1 MQCAKGQPTRA
12 KPRGAAQ
19 TAGLRHEY
27 IKFKFQNFGARNSK
41 FLHVAVGAEPE
52 RENVRLSRHQDSGQG
67 DGWKHQRQKLPR
79 EDSQRQRKSWK
90 AENR

>member
-1 MQCAKGQPTRA
+1 MRERTPYTCQVKRRCANCGVYVMNI
-12 KPRGAAQ
+12 
-19 TAGLRHEY
+19 E
-27 IKFKFQNFGARNSK
+27 FKFQNFGARNSK

-67 DGWKHQRQKLPR
+67 DGWQHQRQKLPR